1 MRTPEAVTKHED
13 AVPHPVVPTRT
24 DLDHPVD
31 RRPLLRGAGITGIS
45 GSLLMLAAFGVVGTL
60 GLPDT
65 SSVESLQRFPEI
77 QQARVVEN
85 LLYLAAVVFWAV
97 QHDLLHR
104 LLSATGPV
112 LTSAAR
118 TVGHLAVAALAASAL
133 LNLSTA
139 PMSQIYRRAGEADRD
154 GVVQAWTAAQAV
166 MDAML
171 ITGALLLPVTVV
183 LFGVAMRSLLG
194 PVLGWSAVALGAA
207 GGVGATLAAANGPSW
222 FVAVSILGALVV
234 HLAVG
239 VRCIRLSHN

>member
-1 MRTPEAVTKHED
+1 V
-13 AVPHPVVPTRT
+13 
-24 DLDHPVD
+24 
-31 RRPLLRGAGITGIS
+31 
-45 GSLLMLAAFGVVGTL
+45 VVGTL
-60 GLPDT
+60 SLPDT
-65 SSVESLQRFPEI
+65 SGAESLRRFPEI

-104 LLSATGPV
+104 LLSSTGPV

-118 TVGHLAVAALAASAL
+118 TVGLLAVAALAASAL

-139 PMSQIYRRAGEADRD
+139 PMSQTYQQAGEADRD
-154 GVVQAWTAAQAV
+154 RVVQAWTAAQAV

-183 LFGVAMRSLLG
+183 LFGVALRSLMG
-194 PVLGWSAVALGAA
+194 PALGWSAVALGAA
-207 GGVGATLAAANGPSW
+207 GVVGATLAAANGPSSLA
-222 FVAVSILGALVV
+222 AVSILGALVF

-239 VRCIRLSHN
+239 VRCIRLSRG

>member
-1 MRTPEAVTKHED
+1 MRTRNAIRKRVGT
-13 AVPHPVVPTRT
+13 VPHPAVPSRT
-24 DLDHPVD
+24 DPNHPVD
-31 RRPLLRGAGITGIS
+31 RRPLLRGAGITGI
-45 GSLLMLAAFGVVGTL
+45 GGALLMLAAFVVVGTL
-60 GLPDT
+60 GLPDPST
-65 SSVESLQRFPEI
+65 AESLQRFPEI

-104 LLSATGPV
+104 LLSPTEPV

-118 TVGHLAVAALAASAL
+118 TVGLLAVAALAASAL

-139 PMSQIYRRAGEADRD
+139 PMSQTYQQAGEADRD
-154 GVVQAWTAAQAV
+154 SVVQAWTAAQAV

-183 LFGVAMRSLLG
+183 LFGVVLRSLMG
-194 PVLGWSAVALGAA
+194 PVLGWSTVALGVA
-207 GGVGATLAAANGPSW
+207 GVVGATLAAANGPSLL
-222 FVAVSILGALVV
+222 VAVSILGALVF

-239 VRCIRLSHN
+239 VRCIRLSRG